1 MVRTDLCLHPA
12 LYLSASAL
20 HMLSECVY
28 LESHLEAILTTKTKN
43 IYISVVSL
51 QNHIKRRK
59 EKRPMHALR
68 LTVTNAKSMEGGS
81 SGESASDTAPDIEV
95 STALILALE
104 GVRW

>member
-1 MVRTDLCLHPA
+1 M
-12 LYLSASAL
+12 SASSIIS
-20 HMLSECVY
+20 LSFCPPHAERVCISGVPSGSNTDY
-28 LESHLEAILTTKTKN
+28 QNKK
-43 IYISVVSL
+43 IYVVLL
-51 QNHIKRRK
+51 QNHIKRTK
-59 EKRPMHALR
+59 EETHALK

>member
-28 LESHLEAILTTKTKN
+28 LESHLEAILTTKTKK
-43 IYISVVSL
+43 IYVVSL
-51 QNHIKRRK
+51 QITLREEKRRD
-59 EKRPMHALR
+59 PSMHALR

-81 SGESASDTAPDIEV
+81 SGESASDTTPDIEV

>member
-1 MVRTDLCLHPA
+1 M
-12 LYLSASAL
+12 
-20 HMLSECVY
+20 
-28 LESHLEAILTTKTKN
+28 K
-43 IYISVVSL
+43 
-51 QNHIKRRK
+51 
-59 EKRPMHALR
+59 